1 MKRFYREVTVAPSE
15 GSWRVL
21 LDGRPIKTAGGRSQL
36 VPTRALAEAMAA
48 EWSGQG
54 EEIDAEAFSLRHLA
68 DYAID
73 IVAPCADDAV
83 RDMLRFAETDTLCYR
98 AERVDALYTR
108 QVEVW
113 EPLVSAAEARWDVSF
128 ERIEGI
134 IHRPQPAETLARL
147 HAALTSYDAF
157 TLAAINELANLAA
170 SLLIALAA
178 VEPDADA
185 QTLWDAAILEE
196 GWQAGLWGRDAEAEA
211 RRARNFE
218 SFQAAMRF
226 AVLTRSEEPA

>member
-1 MKRFYREVTVAPSE
+1 MKRFYRAVTVEPSD

-21 LDGRPIKTAGGRSQL
+21 LDGRPIKTAGGRPQL
-36 VPTRALAEAMAA
+36 VPTRALTEAMAA
-48 EWSGQG
+48 EWSEQG
-54 EEIDAEAFSLRHLA
+54 EEIDTERFNLRRLA

-83 RDMLRFAETDTLCYR
+83 RALLPFAETDTLCYR
-98 AERVDALYTR
+98 ADRVDALYAR

-113 EPLVSAAEARWDVSF
+113 EPLVAAAEARWEVAF

-134 IHRPQPAETLARL
+134 IHRPQPAATLVRL
-147 HAALTSYDAF
+147 HAALVGYDHF

-170 SLLIALAA
+170 SLVIALAA
-178 VEPDADA
+178 VEPGADA
-185 QTLWDAAILEE
+185 QALWDAAILEE

-211 RRARNFE
+211 RRTRNFT
-218 SFQAAMRF
+218 SFAAAMCF
-226 AVLTRSEEPA
+226 AALARSEEQA